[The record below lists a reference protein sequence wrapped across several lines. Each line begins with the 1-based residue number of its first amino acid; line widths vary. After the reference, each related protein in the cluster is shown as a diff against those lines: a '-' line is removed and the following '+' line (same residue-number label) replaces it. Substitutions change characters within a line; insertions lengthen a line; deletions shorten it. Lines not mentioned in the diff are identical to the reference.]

1 MKSFRISTAICIVW
15 IGFLHSSAF
24 AERPSAPEIFPST
37 TYAMF
42 HIPDIQELGERMQG
56 SAMFAMFSD
65 DEVRPVIEQLYGSV
79 SPSMEAVEEQIG
91 IKIEELLDLPLG
103 EMALGVVGMPGQ
115 PPALVILIESADNRV
130 MNDLVDRG
138 RTMMVEAGFEE
149 STETMNGS
157 EVLMLTR
164 TDGEVREMS
173 QLQVDE
179 TLIFATN
186 KNVMNAITAA
196 LAGDEEQETLS
207 TVDAYNT
214 ILTRCQSQNKAMVS
228 AYMDPIGLIRSAAQG
243 NVAAVTG
250 LAILPVIGLD
260 GLLGIGGTMQLPEGD
275 FDTVLHGHLL
285 LDQPRSGVIEMMAFK
300 NGETTP
306 ETWVPA
312 DVANYTT
319 FNFGVIDA
327 YTVLRELVDSFQGEN
342 AFENFVDGRITEELG
357 INLTDE
363 LMPAMAGRFSLTT
376 WYEKPASLTSQA
388 NALGIELKDVAEF
401 QGTLDKIIDKFS
413 DRIEERPFGGTT
425 IYEFK
430 PDSNDFG
437 DDDQR
442 FARDDS
448 DEEDFREAR
457 QRRQRERPAAA
468 AIVGD
473 YLILCNKGEF
483 IEQAIL
489 TNQDQVGRLAD
500 ELDFKLIANRIQRQP
515 GANEACVISFE
526 RPDEGL
532 RYAYDLLLSDEV
544 REGIAGL
551 AEENPFF
558 ETLNQNLSENR
569 IPPFEV
575 MAKYLAPGGTAVTNE
590 ESGFH
595 FVAFTLKR
603 QGNSE

>member
-1 MKSFRISTAICIVW
+1 MKSFRISTAICVVW
-15 IGFLHSSAF
+15 IGFIHSSVL
-24 AERPSAPEIFPST
+24 AERPTAPEIFPST

-42 HIPDIQELGERMQG
+42 HIPDVQELGERMQD
-56 SAMFAMFSD
+56 SALVEMLSD

-79 SPSMEAVEEQIG
+79 SPSMEAVEEQLG

-130 MNDLVDRG
+130 LNDLVDRG
-138 RTMMVEAGFEE
+138 RTMMVEAGFVE

-157 EVLMLTR
+157 EVLMMTR
-164 TDGEVREMS
+164 TDGEVRELS
-173 QLQVDE
+173 QLQIDE
-179 TLIFATN
+179 TLIFSTN
-186 KNVMNAITAA
+186 RNVMNAITAA
-196 LAGDEEQETLS
+196 LAGDEEQATLS

-228 AYMDPIGLIRSAAQG
+228 MYADPISLIRSVTQG

-275 FDTVLHGHLL
+275 FDSVIHGHLL

-306 ETWVPA
+306 ENWVPA
-312 DVANYTT
+312 DVASYTT
-319 FNFGVIDA
+319 FNFGVIDS

-342 AFENFVDGRITEELG
+342 TFENFVDGQLTEGIG

-363 LMPAMAGRFSLTT
+363 LMPAMAGRFTLTT

-388 NALGIELKDVAEF
+388 NTLGIELKDATEF
-401 QGTLDKIIDKFS
+401 QGILDKVIDKFS

-430 PDSNDFG
+430 PDSNDFQQEN
-437 DDDQR
+437 QR
-442 FARDDS
+442 FSQDDS

-457 QRRQRERPAAA
+457 RQQQSDRPAAV

-489 TNQDQVGRLAD
+489 ANQDQISRLAD

-515 GANEACVISFE
+515 GASEACVISFD

-532 RYAYDLLLSDEV
+532 RYAYDLLHSDEV

-595 FVAFTLKR
+595 FVAFTLRR
-603 QGNSE
+603 QGDSE